1 MSDANNASESA
12 SDDSIV
18 EIYTRA
24 RAILRVRL
32 ETLAVTKLELY
43 FNDTYITSATGFIYR
58 YAKTYALVTN
68 WHVLT
73 GINPDTGKN
82 IDDRYASRP
91 NRVKFYLN
99 IFTDTIGQFDI
110 KPFSAD
116 LLKDE
121 QPIWFQLPQ
130 SNPPIDI
137 ALIEL
142 ESIIEDFDQ
151 IKERIGHLQ
160 GGQML
165 VYMDEQNAPKFAYHA
180 YPRVGAEVFILGFPK
195 GISHGSFPIW
205 KGGSIATEPLHNVAR
220 RGATSGAPVILVDAV
235 TRDGMSGSPVLYF
248 GSEVVGDFGPST
260 AETGMS
266 RVVGVYA
273 GREGV
278 TPEENSMSLG
288 RVWRVELL
296 DALFSAERCR
306 GGYDFETPQSSAP
319 LSS

>member
-1 MSDANNASESA
+1 MSDTRNTDNLASA
-12 SDDSIV
+12 DSVIAA
-18 EIYTRA
+18 YTQA

-32 ETLAVTKLELY
+32 ETLAATKIDLY
-43 FNDTYITSATGFIYR
+43 FNETYITSATGFVYR

-82 IDDRYASRP
+82 IDEKYAARP
-91 NRVKFYLN
+91 NRIKFHLN
-99 IFTDTIGQFDI
+99 VFTDKIGQFNI
-110 KPFSAD
+110 SPFTAD

-121 QPIWFQLPQ
+121 QPIWFQLLHG
-130 SNPPIDI
+130 NPPIDI

-142 ESIIEDFDQ
+142 KSIIEKFDQ
-151 IKERIGHLQ
+151 IEERIGHLQ

-165 VYMDEQNAPKFAYHA
+165 VHIDEQNTPKFVYHA

-195 GISHGSFPIW
+195 GIGHGAFPIW
-205 KGGSIATEPLHNVAR
+205 KRGSIATEPLHNVAIS
-220 RGATSGAPVILVDAV
+220 GAKSGAPVILVDAV

-248 GSEVVGDFGPST
+248 GSELVGDFGPST
-260 AETGMS
+260 ADTGMS

-278 TPEENSMSLG
+278 TAEENSMSLG
-288 RVWRVELL
+288 RVWRV
-296 DALFSAERCR
+296 R
-306 GGYDFETPQSSAP
+306 TP
-319 LSS
+319 